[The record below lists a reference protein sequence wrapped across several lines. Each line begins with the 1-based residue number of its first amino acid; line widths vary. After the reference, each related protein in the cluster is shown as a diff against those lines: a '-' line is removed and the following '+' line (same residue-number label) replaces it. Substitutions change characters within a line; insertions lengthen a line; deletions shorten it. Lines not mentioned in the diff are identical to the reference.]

1 MRQIIP
7 RWHTCARERLGQT
20 ATRLAWGTH
29 DRLPEVFDLRQQ
41 ALGAPWLP
49 PWSRAAL
56 SGFCTASR
64 RAHCPARFFTVFS
77 E

>member
-7 RWHTCARERLGQT
+7 RWHNLRVNTSARQPSDWRGAHT
-20 ATRLAWGTH
+20 TGC
-29 DRLPEVFDLRQQ
+29 PEVFDLRQQ
-41 ALGAPWLP
+41 ALEAPGLP

-56 SGFCTASR
+56 SAFCTASR
-64 RAHCPARFFTVFS
+64 RAHCPARFFTAFS